1 LEWLESAP
9 LEVRAQFARV
19 AGDAGQHELAPL
31 FVKWLKDDSLRI
43 RFFAA
48 QALGALKAPSAVLPL
63 ADALR
68 TNADE
73 DVFLRHAIV
82 WAWHRIG
89 NLDAVWALRDDSSRS
104 VRLGVLLAL
113 RNDSDARI
121 AVFLD
126 DEDPLL
132 VVEAARAIYDLP
144 LESAMTELAAL
155 AASLSPAT
163 EEDTQTSQALHRR
176 VIGANV
182 RLRSP
187 AGADAL
193 ARYVIDESQLES
205 LREIALEALGAYSE
219 PPLRDLTMG
228 FYRPLA
234 AADDEILASV
244 LRSQGRALAESSLGG
259 RAMEIATEKGE
270 LPLDDEEL
278 VELIGDTS
286 GDLGARVASLLAL
299 TSRAEVGQLSV
310 DPAATIE
317 GSLGSDSA
325 ALRMAARE
333 LRARV
338 APAAGLTGYV
348 EATKGAET
356 LVERQHAWRMLAGIP
371 GAESERVIAQ
381 GLMEWSEGNLEQG
394 VALEVFEAAAGRGG
408 DLEARSGLAMAGGA
422 AASSGDR
429 PVDTRRWALS
439 GGNAE
444 LGREIFQTIGDCQRC
459 HGGGG
464 GHGGGVGPALAGVRA
479 KGAEHVLESVL
490 APNAKIAN
498 GFASIVVRRRDG
510 SSTSGLIVKEDA
522 SSLVLDI
529 GAANPVTIALDDIVE
544 RSTPIS
550 GMPPVGL
557 GLSPQALR
565 DVLAYVMTL

>member
-1 LEWLESAP
+1 MHNLHEW
-9 LEVRAQFARV
+9 R
-19 AGDAGQHELAPL
+19 
-31 FVKWLKDDSLRI
+31 
-43 RFFAA
+43 
-48 QALGALKAPSAVLPL
+48 VLPL

-144 LESAMTELAAL
+144 LESAMTELASL

-234 AADDEILASV
+234 SADDEILASV

-286 GDLGARVASLLAL
+286 GDLGARVASLRAL
-299 TSRAEVGQLSV
+299 TSR
-310 DPAATIE
+310 
-317 GSLGSDSA
+317 
-325 ALRMAARE
+325 
-333 LRARV
+333 
-338 APAAGLTGYV
+338 GYV

-459 HGGGG
+459 HGGGEWFCLDRG
-464 GHGGGVGPALAGVRA
+464 T
-479 KGAEHVLESVL
+479 
-490 APNAKIAN
+490 
-498 GFASIVVRRRDG
+498 ASRRF
-510 SSTSGLIVKEDA
+510 
-522 SSLVLDI
+522 LDI
-529 GAANPVTIALDDIVE
+529 RTDRERGCILPGAGYRCRESRNDRA
-544 RSTPIS
+544 
-550 GMPPVGL
+550 
-557 GLSPQALR
+557 
-565 DVLAYVMTL
+565 